1 MVTALEVEA
10 VANIFPKANSMT
22 PCALKHRIR
31 PSAVFIMLRV
41 LVQYLVGRFPN
52 ARGAR
57 NPNFVHHH
65 TLSLPAMQPTTTR
78 TITPRPF
85 EARSRCRRA
94 AERRIG
100 STTPSPGGA
109 GRAPPSCWEPTTS
122 DTKIAASFRVSPTA
136 LRRRDR
142 VSRFGSCGQSLW
154 VASQRR
160 ERNIVVR
167 LGHGCTSTA
176 AQRKPR
182 KQGVHPCLSTGRSIC
197 VDEV

>member
-1 MVTALEVEA
+1 
-10 VANIFPKANSMT
+10 MT

-85 EARSRCRRA
+85 EARSSYRSA

-142 VSRFGSCGQSLW
+142 VSRFGSSGQSLW
-154 VASQRR
+154 GASQGR
-160 ERNIVVR
+160 ERNVV
-167 LGHGCTSTA
+167 LGLAH
-176 AQRKPR
+176 
-182 KQGVHPCLSTGRSIC
+182 GRSRFAPRSGAGAGSR
-197 VDEV
+197 DREVRRVGDQPIPRRDKVYHSSCRQDGRPHDR

>member
-1 MVTALEVEA
+1 
-10 VANIFPKANSMT
+10 MT

-142 VSRFGSCGQSLW
+142 VSRFGSSGQSLW
-154 VASQRR
+154 GASQRR
-160 ERNIVVR
+160 ERNVGVVGV
-167 LGHGCTSTA
+167 GHGA
-176 AQRKPR
+176 LGFAPR
-182 KQGVHPCLSTGRSIC
+182 SGASAGSR
-197 VDEV
+197 DREVRRVGS